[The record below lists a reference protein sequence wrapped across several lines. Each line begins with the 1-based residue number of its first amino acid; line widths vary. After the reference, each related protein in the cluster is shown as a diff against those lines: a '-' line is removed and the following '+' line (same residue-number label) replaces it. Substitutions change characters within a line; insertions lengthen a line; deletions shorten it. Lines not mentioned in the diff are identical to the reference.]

1 MSPLLITIIGV
12 SFIFMMTVLGGAM
25 VFLFKKDLSP
35 NFNSLFYGFAA
46 GLMVAASIWSLILPS
61 IEQSSY
67 LGWASFVPAALG
79 VVFGATFLVLMDKF
93 IPKIIDRS
101 GRSKRFGKTEKM
113 FLAVFL
119 HNIPEGLAVGLAFG
133 NAFVAGELSAF
144 YAALWFALGI
154 GLQNFPEGS
163 AISLPMRDKSNKKA
177 FLYSVASGVI
187 EPIMAIVGVLLTQ
200 VMAGIIP
207 WLLAFSAGAMIF
219 VVAEELVPEA
229 KLSSSSNIGTW
240 GFILGFVIMMTLD
253 VALG

>member
-1 MSPLLITIIGV
+1 MSSLLITIIGI
-12 SFIFMMTVLGGAM
+12 SFIFIMTVLGGAM
-25 VFLFKKDLSP
+25 VFLFRKDLSP

-46 GLMVAASIWSLILPS
+46 GLMFAASIWSLILPS
-61 IEQSSY
+61 IEKSVC

-79 VVFGATFLVLMDKF
+79 VVLGAAFLVLLDKF
-93 IPKIIDRS
+93 ISKIINRGGQS
-101 GRSKRFGKTEKM
+101 NRFGKTEKM

-144 YAALWFALGI
+144 YSALWFAIGI

-177 FLYSVASGVI
+177 FLYSVASGAI
-187 EPIMAIVGVLLTQ
+187 EPIMAIVGILLTR

-229 KLSSSSNIGTW
+229 KSSSSSNIGTW
-240 GFILGFVIMMTLD
+240 GFIIGFVIMMILD